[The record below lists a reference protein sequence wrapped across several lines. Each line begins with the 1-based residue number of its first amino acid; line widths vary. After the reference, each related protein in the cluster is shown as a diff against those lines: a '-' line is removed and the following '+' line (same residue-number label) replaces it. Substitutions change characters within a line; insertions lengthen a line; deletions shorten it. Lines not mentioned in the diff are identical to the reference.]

1 MDESRAVDSLSRPGS
16 PRGFVAIA
24 VLFLLPLAGLG
35 LLLARPELDVIWE
48 HHPSHFWLV
57 LGVALINV
65 ILGLLTSEAASRRAD
80 ARLFL
85 VALALLSS
93 AGFLGL
99 HALATPGVLLGGPNT
114 GFFIATPVGLL
125 LAACFAGLSAL
136 DLDDRRT
143 AVFVRRQRGLLLGLL
158 VLFVAWGVASVG
170 GLPMLERPAP
180 EESPIVLRALTPIG
194 LALYGFAA
202 FRYAALYRQRRRA
215 LPLAVAVAFV
225 LLAEAMVAVA
235 FSRSWHATWWEWHI
249 LMAVAF
255 GAITVGARAEYRRER
270 SLTGAFG
277 GLYLE
282 GTLERID
289 RRYSDALA
297 EMVEALRLDE
307 PMSGVLDRLRREGFS
322 GEEVELL
329 ERSAREL
336 RRVDDLFRPYVGPH
350 LAGRLE
356 AQPEL
361 ARLGGREAEVSVLF
375 ADLAGFTKFSETRP
389 APEVVE
395 MLNTYW
401 AAAVP
406 AVTQQEGGFI
416 ERFAGDAIMVV
427 FNALGDQPD
436 HALRSARAALALRDE
451 AERLA
456 AGHPDWPRFRI
467 GVNSGPVVVGN
478 VGAGSQRSFSVIGD
492 TTNVAARVQAAAMPG
507 QVLLG
512 PTTYEQVRHAVTA
525 EPLGPVELKGKRDPL
540 ELYSLIELR

>member
-1 MDESRAVDSLSRPGS
+1 M
-16 PRGFVAIA
+16 
-24 VLFLLPLAGLG
+24 LFLLPLVGLG
-35 LLLARPELDVIWE
+35 LLLARPELDVTWE

-57 LGVALINV
+57 LGVAVINV

-85 VALALLSS
+85 VSLALLSS

-99 HALATPGVLLGGPNT
+99 HALATPGVLLSGPNT
-114 GFFIATPVGLL
+114 GFFIATTVGLL
-125 LAACFAGLSAL
+125 LAGCFAGLSAL
-136 DLDDRRT
+136 ELHERRT
-143 AVFVRRQRGLLLGLL
+143 AVFVRRQRPLLIGLL

-180 EESPIVLRALTPIG
+180 EEAPIVLRALTPIG

-202 FRYAALYRQRRRA
+202 FRYANLYRQRRRA

-225 LLAEAMVAVA
+225 LLAEAMIAVA

-249 LMAVAF
+249 LMAIAF
-255 GAITVGARAEYRRER
+255 GSITMGARAEYRRER
-270 SLTGAFG
+270 SLTAAFG

-297 EMVEALRLDE
+297 ELVEALHGDE

-322 GEEVELL
+322 GDEVELL

-350 LAGRLE
+350 LAQRLE

-375 ADLAGFTKFSETRP
+375 ADLAGFTAFSETRP
-389 APEVVE
+389 AAEVVQ
-395 MLNTYW
+395 MLNSYW

-406 AVTQQEGGFI
+406 VVTQQEGGFI

-436 HALRSARAALALRDE
+436 HALRAARAALALRDE

-456 AGHPDWPRFRI
+456 DGHPDWPRFRI
-467 GVNSGPVVVGN
+467 GVNTGPVVVGN
-478 VGAGSQRSFSVIGD
+478 VGAGEHRSFSVIGD
-492 TTNVAARVQAAAMPG
+492 TTNVAARVQGAAKPG

-512 PTTYEQVRHAVTA
+512 PATYERIREVTTVD
-525 EPLGPVELKGKRDPL
+525 PLGPVELKGKKDPV
-540 ELYSLIELR
+540 ELYALVELSG